1 MYCNNSRMCV
11 PNCKSHCRCY
21 FKRRRRKKKVTT
33 KVYFLAQKNGNGLGI
48 SEKAF
53 TSDEA
58 ASRMISYN
66 NSFWAPTYIEAYTV
80 TKKAGNGRTT
90 IDEIDR
96 DSSNRPIN
104 GRYWHCHSYNRT
116 PNTHCWYGTPYN
128 VYYY

>member
-1 MYCNNSRMCV
+1 MCI

-21 FKRRRRKKKVTT
+21 FKNHCKSRRRKKKGTT
-33 KVYFLAQKNGNGLGI
+33 RVYFLAQKNGNGLGI
-48 SEKAF
+48 SENAF

-80 TKKAGNGRTT
+80 TEKVGNSRTP

-104 GRYWHCHSYNRT
+104 GRY
-116 PNTHCWYGTPYN
+116 
-128 VYYY
+128 

>member
-1 MYCNNSRMCV
+1 MLFQKPWQKPKN
-11 PNCKSHCRCY
+11 
-21 FKRRRRKKKVTT
+21 KKKRHHESIFFST
-33 KVYFLAQKNGNGLGI
+33 KNGNGLGI
-48 SEKAF
+48 SENAF

-66 NSFWAPTYIEAYTV
+66 NSFCAPTYIEAYTV
-80 TKKAGNGRTT
+80 TEKVGNSRTP